1 MNTTIVISEVL
12 STSWKNVKS
21 QIWILAGLVIG
32 MCLIS
37 FTISLLM
44 SPLST
49 SIGGML
55 ISSLISILISSIF
68 ALGYIK
74 NMFQTMDGDEP
85 QFSAYMSHPSKIV
98 NYFIAGLLFSLSLC
112 IGLVFFIIPGI
123 YLYLR
128 LQFYGQ
134 FIVDENAGSIESLKK
149 SWNLTKGYELNHY
162 AYELSLFLLMLA
174 QLFILIIGALLFLVG
189 LLVAYPLVIMSQC
202 YVYRLLN
209 RQAYV
214 EQNDL

>member
-1 MNTTIVISEVL
+1 MNTTVVISEVL

-85 QFSAYMSHPSKIV
+85 QFSAYMSHPSK
-98 NYFIAGLLFSLSLC
+98 
-112 IGLVFFIIPGI
+112 
-123 YLYLR
+123 
-128 LQFYGQ
+128 
-134 FIVDENAGSIESLKK
+134 
-149 SWNLTKGYELNHY
+149 
-162 AYELSLFLLMLA
+162 
-174 QLFILIIGALLFLVG
+174 
-189 LLVAYPLVIMSQC
+189 
-202 YVYRLLN
+202 
-209 RQAYV
+209 
-214 EQNDL
+214 

>member
-1 MNTTIVISEVL
+1 
-12 STSWKNVKS
+12 
-21 QIWILAGLVIG
+21 
-32 MCLIS
+32 
-37 FTISLLM
+37 M

-98 NYFIAGLLFSLSLC
+98 NYFIAGL
-112 IGLVFFIIPGI
+112 I

-134 FIVDENAGSIESLKK
+134 FIVDENAGSIEALKK
-149 SWNLTKGYELNHY
+149 SWNLTKGYEL
-162 AYELSLFLLMLA
+162 SLFLLMLV

>member
-12 STSWKNVKS
+12 STSWKNLKS

-149 SWNLTKGYELNHY
+149 SWNLTKGYEL
-162 AYELSLFLLMLA
+162 SLFLLMLA